1 MSHVV
6 TVPELLDGHTVL
18 DIECLDRVY
27 LSGYV
32 PTLQV
37 GGQVFTF
44 LHDHRGMPVASPAV
58 FGQISGRFRQA
69 VGRFAQMN
77 DIPVVKFKKG
87 IRKLDVMQ
95 RYLRAA
101 ARADRPGVAAIG
113 RAEEFQL
120 VWDARQRDSDPSR
133 PPQFFFVK
141 AERRVTCYYFYVFDE
156 RWGPGF
162 IKVCAYFPY
171 PVKVWVNGHEW
182 AKRQLTRAG
191 AGFTEL
197 SNGFAACDDPAG
209 LQAICDRLGPAEIQA
224 FFDRWLSRLPVP
236 LTAAD
241 QAAGYWW
248 ELSMRQVETSR
259 TMVFDAPRQAR
270 AFFEALIADNLDLG
284 RPEHVEILF
293 KRDPRGRKP
302 KDQAGGTFRT
312 AIDRNSQGVT
322 INAFWRHSRV
332 KQYLKDGRALRIE
345 TVVNSPDDLGCQRR
359 LHNLPELQAR
369 ARAINA
375 RLLETERV
383 GQGCVFDSPAFARI
397 SQPTLTQD
405 GRRAPATF
413 RRPSSHGPGRHP
425 RQHADRRHRHHEQ
438 EPARL
443 DDRAARHR
451 LQRQPGQLRPDPP
464 VPQRHHHPHP
474 APQPVCPHPRR
485 PALRDLLQQSPRPR
499 PAPAHGRRPAPGP
512 APAPRRTARH
522 RPRSHPAPRRSTTPG
537 SRLTSPDARLIPRY
551 PAGKLKTNVKVL
563 GSKLG

>member
-18 DIECLDRVY
+18 DIGCLDRIY
-27 LSGYV
+27 LNGYV

-58 FGQISGRFRQA
+58 FSQISGRFRQA
-69 VGRFAQMN
+69 VDRFAQMN
-77 DIPVVKFKKG
+77 DIPVVKFRKG
-87 IRKLDVMQ
+87 VRKLDVMQ

-120 VWDARQRDSDPSR
+120 VWDARRRDTDPSR

-141 AERRVTCYYFYVFDE
+141 AERRVTCYYFYVVDE
-156 RWGPGF
+156 QWGAAF
-162 IKVCAYFPY
+162 VKVCAYFPY

-182 AKRQLTRAG
+182 AKRAAG
-191 AGFTEL
+191 SAGLGFTEL
-197 SNGFAACDDPAG
+197 SNGFAACDDPAA
-209 LQAICDRLGPAEIQA
+209 LQAICDRLGPGEVQG
-224 FFDRWLSRLPVP
+224 FFDRWMSRLPLP
-236 LTAAD
+236 LTPAD

-248 ELSMRQVETSR
+248 ELSMRQVEVSR
-259 TMVFDAPRQAR
+259 TMVFAAPRQAR

-284 RPEHVEILF
+284 RPENVEILF

-302 KDQAGGTFRT
+302 RDPPSGTFRT
-312 AIDRNSQGVT
+312 AIDRNNQGVI

-375 RLLETERV
+375 RLLDTEKV

-405 GRRAPATF
+405 GRRAPGLRF
-413 RRPSSHGPGRHP
+413 GDP
-425 RQHADRRHRHHEQ
+425 RVMALAGTLASTLYAVTGITNKSLRALMTGLLGTAYSASQASYDL
-438 EPARL
+438 ARL
-443 DDRAARHR
+443 SRNGIITRIPHHNLYELTPDGLRFAIFYTKVHDRVLRPLMAGDQPQAPPPLRQALRVIDHEVTRRLAAAR
-451 LQRQPGQLRPDPP
+451 L
-464 VPQRHHHPHP
+464 P
-474 APQPVCPHPRR
+474 A
-485 PALRDLLQQSPRPR
+485 A
-499 PAPAHGRRPAPGP
+499 A
-512 APAPRRTARH
+512 
-522 RPRSHPAPRRSTTPG
+522 
-537 SRLTSPDARLIPRY
+537 
-551 PAGKLKTNVKVL
+551 
-563 GSKLG
+563 

>member
-27 LSGYV
+27 LNGYV
-32 PTLQV
+32 PALQV

-44 LHDHRGMPVASPAV
+44 LHDHRGMPIASPAV
-58 FGQISGRFRQA
+58 FSQISGRFRQA
-69 VGRFAQMN
+69 VGRFAEMN
-77 DIPVVKFKKG
+77 DIPVVKFSRG
-87 IRKLDVMQ
+87 VRKLDVMQ

-101 ARADRPGVAAIG
+101 ARKGLPGVAAIG

-120 VWDARQRDSDPSR
+120 VWDARKRDTDPSR

-141 AERRVTCYYFYVFDE
+141 AERRVACYYFYVLDE
-156 RWGPGF
+156 QWGPGF
-162 IKVCAYFPY
+162 VKICAYFPY
-171 PVKVWVNGHEW
+171 PVKIWVNGHEW

-191 AGFTEL
+191 TGFTEL
-197 SNGFAACDDPAG
+197 SNGFASCSDPAG
-209 LQAICDRLGPAEIQA
+209 LQAICDRLGPAGIQA
-224 FFDRWLSRLPVP
+224 FCDRWLARLPVP

-302 KDQAGGTFRT
+302 KDQAGGRFRT
-312 AIDRNSQGVT
+312 AIDRSCQGVT

-332 KQYLKDGRALRIE
+332 KQYLKDGRALRVE

-397 SQPTLTQD
+397 SQPTLTED
-405 GRRAPATF
+405 GRRAPGLRF
-413 RRPSSHGPGRHP
+413 GDP
-425 RQHADRRHRHHEQ
+425 RVMALAGALASTLTAVTGITNKSLRALMTGLLGTAYNMNQASYDL
-438 EPARL
+438 ARL
-443 DDRAARHR
+443 SRNGIITRIPHRNLYALTPDGLRFAVFYTKVHDRVLRPLMAGDQPQAPPPLRDALHAIDHEVTRRLAAAR
-451 LQRQPGQLRPDPP
+451 L
-464 VPQRHHHPHP
+464 P
-474 APQPVCPHPRR
+474 A
-485 PALRDLLQQSPRPR
+485 A
-499 PAPAHGRRPAPGP
+499 A
-512 APAPRRTARH
+512 
-522 RPRSHPAPRRSTTPG
+522 
-537 SRLTSPDARLIPRY
+537 
-551 PAGKLKTNVKVL
+551 
-563 GSKLG
+563 